1 MELYVDQHK
10 RPTIRTRIKMPPVT
24 VDITFRRHNGWWV
37 IRTVEL
43 TGRIDSGTLR
53 SLPVA
58 RWEARANTMGAAPAY
73 PVSRPNRRDVDA
85 WYRNLAARYLE
96 ELARTA
102 APEPVIAAEANA
114 PTVTVARWV
123 HDARKRGFLPPIPGS
138 R

>member
-1 MELYVDQHK
+1 
-10 RPTIRTRIKMPPVT
+10 MPPVT